1 MELNAGNQTE
11 AALIKYKK
19 GLGAFNEKMPEF
31 VSQFNA
37 FTEECFKDGA
47 LTKKQKHLIALGISI
62 HAQDEYCVIYHTK
75 GCLDHGCS
83 EQEILDTIAV
93 TAAFGG
99 GASVSQGV
107 TLVMDCLNEMGQMKQ

>member
-1 MELNAGNQTE
+1 MELNTGNPTE

-19 GLGAFNEKMPEF
+19 GLGVFNEKMREF

-47 LTKKQKHLIALGISI
+47 LNQKQKHLIALGISI
-62 HAQDEYCVIYHTK
+62 HAQDEYCIIYHTK

-83 EQEILDTIAV
+83 EQEILEAIGV
-93 TAAFGG
+93 SAALGG

-107 TLVMDCLNEMGQMKQ
+107 TLVLDCMNEMNDMKQ

>member
-1 MELNAGNQTE
+1 MELNAGNYTE
-11 AALIKYKK
+11 TALLKYKK
-19 GLGAFNEKMPEF
+19 GLGVLNDQMPEF
-31 VSQFNA
+31 VSQFNM

-62 HAQDEYCVIYHTK
+62 HAQDEYCIIYHTK

-83 EQEILDTIAV
+83 EQEILETIAV
-93 TAAFGG
+93 TGALGG

-107 TLVMDCLNEMGQMKQ
+107 TLVMECINEMKPNN